1 MKYFRNVTRGGAE
14 LFNQAALAFFP
25 CHDSKRILG
34 NFPCR
39 EELKGKSDHA
49 KASTDRANAP
59 RKRWPRQTS
68 RRLYNSPEMDHIK
81 ETMMGAGEMMQTLG
95 GVGTVAVLALA
106 AILAIFWLVFPFMV
120 HNQLHR
126 IEKQLKKANDTL
138 ESTIYYLSRIEEN
151 TKPRTD
157 RSQKPG
163 TETKENRP

>member
-1 MKYFRNVTRGGAE
+1 MTQNVFGAVFRVEKN
-14 LFNQAALAFFP
+14 L
-25 CHDSKRILG
+25 
-34 NFPCR
+34 R
-39 EELKGKSDHA
+39 EKWTVQTYQQTEPVS
-49 KASTDRANAP
+49 RANVGLARP
-59 RKRWPRQTS
+59 RAGFTIFLERDP
-68 RRLYNSPEMDHIK
+68 IK
-81 ETMMGAGEMMQTLG
+81 ETMMSAREIMQTLG

-151 TKPRTD
+151 TKPCTD
-157 RSQKPG
+157 RGQKAG

>member
-1 MKYFRNVTRGGAE
+1 MSHAVVPSYLTKRLLLSFPVMIQNVFGEVFPVERNLRGKLDG
-14 LFNQAALAFFP
+14 
-25 CHDSKRILG
+25 
-34 NFPCR
+34 
-39 EELKGKSDHA
+39 A
-49 KASTDRANAP
+49 KASTDQANAP

-81 ETMMGAGEMMQTLG
+81 ETMKSASEMMQTLG
-95 GVGTVAVLALA
+95 GVGAVAVLALA
-106 AILAIFWLVFPFMV
+106 AMLAIFWLVFPFMV

-157 RSQKPG
+157 RGQKAG